1 MTEFR
6 FLIAK
11 DIYPHVFASLSQA
24 LKTHVPECP
33 NFTEKE
39 VGFLVLVL
47 IREEVIFFSPT
58 GKTESFY
65 QFEARD
71 SIAIQNFILKV
82 KSQFVELYETRRK
95 KLLK

>member
-11 DIYPHVFASLSQA
+11 DIYPHVFTALSEA
-24 LKTHVPECP
+24 LKTHVLECP
-33 NFTEKE
+33 DFTEKE

-47 IREEVIFFSPT
+47 LREKVICFDPNS
-58 GKTESFY
+58 KTESFH

-71 SIAIQNFILKV
+71 SIAIQNFILKA
-82 KSQFVELYETRRK
+82 KSQFVELYETRRR
-95 KLLK
+95 KLLR